1 MGSSIGSPYVHSWRW
16 LQSLHLG
23 SNSRWKQDGVPDSI
37 AVVQSWRSDKQLS
50 LVNFTKIVA
59 VYLLRQSTSSSK
71 VMILWVPI
79 LNTLLLIQLNNYRW
93 MDSDH
98 GSSDK
103 TLGDEMTDSFLILH
117 LRNEYHLRVAA
128 THLFQS
134 LQITDLHSRLA
145 VQFFGS
151 QSH

>member
-1 MGSSIGSPYVHSWRW
+1 
-16 LQSLHLG
+16 
-23 SNSRWKQDGVPDSI
+23 
-37 AVVQSWRSDKQLS
+37 
-50 LVNFTKIVA
+50 
-59 VYLLRQSTSSSK
+59 
-71 VMILWVPI
+71 
-79 LNTLLLIQLNNYRW
+79 

-128 THLFQS
+128 AHLFQS